1 MCSCRHGQKQDETG
15 AFPQINDINVGD
27 EKQLALDGF
36 SCERQTDSCAEALQ
50 VFARKDSSAIFEGC
64 SLCIIKCPFGR
75 GVPFFF
81 SRFYREPPRKLALSL
96 QIMIELLRF
105 GLWLE
110 EKLACLVHACP
121 RAKTLCFAFLP
132 AFSDSSIARDCT
144 SWEHQK
150 VEMMNV
156 SK

>member
-1 MCSCRHGQKQDETG
+1 MLH
-15 AFPQINDINVGD
+15 IY
-27 EKQLALDGF
+27 LL
-36 SCERQTDSCAEALQ
+36 
-50 VFARKDSSAIFEGC
+50 EGLNC
-64 SLCIIKCPFGR
+64 TFGR
-75 GVPFFF
+75 VVPFF

-144 SWEHQK
+144 SWEYQK